1 MKMSDEYKT
10 SCEDELDWK
19 DVDQLHQ
26 AILQISKSCFEYK
39 KLCVGFFG
47 IAIALSSQIHR
58 KPPKSCRVFY
68 RFINMRRILDFCM
81 PRRTISKS
89 DYEINWKTE
98 GLPLLNGTIV
108 QPTRDNQSKYRG
120 GKRF

>member
-39 KLCVGFFG
+39 KLCVGFLG
-47 IAIALSSQIHR
+47 IAIALVVKFTENPLNHA
-58 KPPKSCRVFY
+58 VFS
-68 RFINMRRILDFCM
+68 I
-81 PRRTISKS
+81 
-89 DYEINWKTE
+89 
-98 GLPLLNGTIV
+98 GLL
-108 QPTRDNQSKYRG
+108 
-120 GKRF
+120 